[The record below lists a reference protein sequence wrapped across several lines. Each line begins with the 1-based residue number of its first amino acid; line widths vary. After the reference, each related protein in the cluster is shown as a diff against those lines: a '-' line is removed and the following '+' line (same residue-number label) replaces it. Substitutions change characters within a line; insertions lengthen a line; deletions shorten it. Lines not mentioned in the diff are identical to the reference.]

1 MLTVTVLHNADF
13 PTDDEAL
20 EEPEDPPDAYGHAA
34 RAEVREVAHAVAAAL
49 ASRAR
54 VYVVPIRSSADL
66 ARALRLTSPDVVFNL
81 CESLAGDARY
91 EPQVALALARAGV
104 PYTGNPASVLRLC
117 LDKLTTSAALARA
130 GIPAPASWALGG
142 EDAPEGL
149 PYPVIVKPRC
159 EDGSL
164 GIGARSVARDP
175 ADLRAAVADLRRTVR
190 GPLMAQRYVE
200 GRELNVS
207 LLGGDAGLQVLPLG
221 EIDFGE
227 MPPDHPRIVTYDA
240 KWTPGHPA
248 WRGTTAVDAVVE
260 PALARRIEQLA
271 RGAAALG
278 LRGYARLDL
287 RVDTT
292 GIPYVVDVNPNC
304 DLAPDA
310 GLARAAGRAGID
322 FTTLCWRIVR
332 AALEGASTPLSCALV
347 RRRPPTRVAAPMEL
361 PA

>member
-13 PTDDEAL
+13 ATDDDAL
-20 EEPEDPPDAYGHAA
+20 DDPEDPPDVYGHAA
-34 RAEVREVAHAVAAAL
+34 RAEVREVAHAVGAAL
-49 ASRAR
+49 APRAR

-91 EPQVALALARAGV
+91 EPQVALQLARAGV
-104 PYTGNPASVLRLC
+104 PFTGNPASVLRLC
-117 LDKLTTSAALARA
+117 LDKLTTSWALARA
-130 GIPAPASWALGG
+130 GIPVPASAALGG
-142 EDAPEGL
+142 DALPDGL
-149 PYPVIVKPRC
+149 AYPVIVKPRC
-159 EDGSL
+159 EDGSV
-164 GIGARSVARDP
+164 GISARSVARDP
-175 ADLRAAVADLRRTVR
+175 AALRAAVADLRRAVR

-207 LLGGDAGLQVLPLG
+207 LLGGGAGLQVLPLG

-248 WRGTTAVDAVVE
+248 WRGTTAVDAIVE
-260 PALARRIEQLA
+260 PALARRVEQLA
-271 RGAAALG
+271 RGAASLG

-287 RVDTT
+287 RIDAAGV
-292 GIPYVVDVNPNC
+292 PFVVDVNPNC

-310 GLARAAGRAGID
+310 GLARAAARAGID
-322 FTTLCWRIVR
+322 FPTLCWRVVR
-332 AALEGASTPLSCALV
+332 AALVGANTPLSCALV
-347 RRRPPTRVAAPMEL
+347 RRRPPNRSIAPLEI